1 MIDME
6 KQNKPSMA
14 KKIGALVLTGVI
26 GIGAGMGGMMLFA
39 PEPVDVAALE
49 AVAFQAG
56 ADSVVIPEPT
66 VVTETV
72 EVVKEV
78 EVPVVDSF
86 IVDSLT
92 ERGFIDSDEDITEI
106 FMAQDA
112 ALALAVAEIESE
124 FDKVLEDEDLVADD
138 RDAELVKV
146 YADWDDVTT
155 LDSDFDND
163 EYEYKIKVKV
173 EDTEEDTKFK
183 VYFTVSVEDGEAEI
197 TDVEMA

>member
-1 MIDME
+1 ME